1 MSSSC
6 KDFLH
11 LLVSI
16 QQLMKN
22 AIMFCLYSFSLHHR
36 KSKIAFAIE
45 MYTLDA
51 MIEFI
56 VNMTFL
62 LQAIAMFTRT
72 HNSTLRIHTLKKIF
86 ATQDK
91 VFCCAMKRHERK
103 VIFKMKILEE
113 DLVLKLSHR

>member
-1 MSSSC
+1 LQR
-6 KDFLH
+6 FLASACEH
-11 LLVSI
+11 SATHEECNHVLSLL
-16 QQLMKN
+16 
-22 AIMFCLYSFSLHHR
+22 FSLHHQ

-45 MYTLDA
+45 MHTLDA

-56 VNMTFL
+56 VNMIFL
-62 LQAIAMFTRT
+62 LQAIAVFTRT
-72 HNSTLRIHTLKKIF
+72 HDSTLRIHTLKKIF

-103 VIFKMKILEE
+103 VIFKMKILEK